1 MKNKLYTCPQEKFS
15 SYLATT
21 FISFVE
27 YKVNAGGCVQES
39 FIPELCRFDSY
50 CLGHPETDVCLK
62 AETVHGFLRQRTI
75 KVSTLKRVESI
86 LRSLG
91 KYMLLVLR
99 VQDTYVLP
107 KMIKRRKQKDFVP
120 YVFSREEISALFMAA
135 DSYRLKLHNK
145 PTVNIENC
153 MRCMI
158 KLLYCTG
165 MRVSEACYLQA
176 ADVDLENRIIYIHH
190 AKNDKHRIVTITSS
204 LFIEIQRYLAE
215 SAVHDLKGN
224 YFFNSGS
231 VTDDGRI
238 SSKCVYS
245 YFRKYLKQAGIEH
258 KGTGFGPRLHDLR
271 VTFAV
276 HSLKQLTENEAD
288 VNSCLTYLSA
298 YMGHQSLQE
307 TQDYLW
313 LCRDLFESTLSR
325 MEDYNAFISEIFDE
339 KAGDCDV

>member
-1 MKNKLYTCPQEKFS
+1 MKNKVYTCPQGKFS
-15 SYLATT
+15 SYLATI

-27 YKVNAGGCVQES
+27 YKVNVGGCVPES
-39 FIPELCRFDSY
+39 FIPELCRFDRY
-50 CLGHPETDVCLK
+50 CIDYPETDICLK
-62 AETVHGFLRQRTI
+62 AVTVHGFLKQRTI

-91 KYMLLVLR
+91 KYMVLVLR
-99 VQDTYVLP
+99 IQDTYVLP
-107 KMIKRRKQKDFVP
+107 KIIKHRWRKNFVP
-120 YVFSREEISALFMAA
+120 YVFSREEISALFVAA
-135 DSYRLKLHNK
+135 DSYQLKMHNK

-153 MRCMI
+153 MRCII

-165 MRVSEACYLQA
+165 MRVSEACHLKV
-176 ADVDLENRIIYIHH
+176 ADVDLKNRVIYIHH
-190 AKNDKHRIVTITSS
+190 AKNDKHRIVTISPS
-204 LFIEIQRYLAE
+204 LFDVIQHYLTETVVCDHKE
-215 SAVHDLKGN
+215 S
-224 YFFNSGS
+224 YFFHSGS
-231 VTDDGRI
+231 VLNDGYI

-276 HSLKQLTENEAD
+276 HSLKQLTEKETD
-288 VNSCLTYLSA
+288 VNSCLTYLST

-313 LCRDLFESTLSR
+313 LCSDLFESTLFR
-325 MEDYNAFISEIFDE
+325 MENYNAFISEIFEE
-339 KAGDCDV
+339 KAGECNV